1 MEPRHGRGTDETRA
15 EDVHLFVEA
24 VVDDEVVRH
33 ADAVGFHG
41 VALAVVVVAH
51 LGIVEVRDATAGGG
65 GGGGGCHCHLWSSR
79 GLGWNKRWEESLLT
93 KPRYQSCYSADNTG
107 TLGVLL
113 SDIPSR

>member
-51 LGIVEVRDATAGGG
+51 LGVVEVRDATAGGG
-65 GGGGGCHCHLWSSR
+65 GGGGGGCHCHLGSSR
-79 GLGWNKRWEESLLT
+79 GLGWNKRWEESMTT

-107 TLGVLL
+107 ALGVLL
-113 SDIPSR
+113 SDIP